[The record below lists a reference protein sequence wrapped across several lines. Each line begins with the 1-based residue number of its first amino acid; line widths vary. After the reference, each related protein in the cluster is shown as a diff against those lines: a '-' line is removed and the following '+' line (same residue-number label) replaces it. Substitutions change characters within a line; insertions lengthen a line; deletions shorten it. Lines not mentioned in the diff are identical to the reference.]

1 MAQTAPIRRKG
12 TPIPK
17 HVQMGRYHPSNT
29 ASLRQVDERGDQY
42 ADTAI
47 IDTRDEVCRAQEVRA
62 TPTST
67 EHRVTI
73 RDVEDLSYTA
83 PRTMPEKTMA
93 ITYPQLS
100 AINATPAEVATGK
113 VSEIPEAAR
122 VAPPSALATTEDAT
136 PKDTPTIG
144 VTKLVTLPKMADS
157 PKITTWSLQEIKQFA
172 DWCQTHQLSQMS
184 GQEQWNLISQCF
196 PQDSIDVME
205 TIVLGN
211 EAKRTIRDCHFN
223 HYSYRKSCGA

>member
-1 MAQTAPIRRKG
+1 LDDHVEVRCRQGGTSEIRSSEDDTRKKRHATSIRRKTSSGNQRSLGATVQHQATDTTSDTRGELTDEDSNKTEREADAVAQTAPIRRQG

-29 ASLRQVDERGDQY
+29 ASLRQADKRGDMH

-47 IDTRDEVCRAQEVRA
+47 IDTRSEGWRAKEVRA

-73 RDVEDLSYTA
+73 RDLEDLIYTA
-83 PRTMPEKTMA
+83 PRTIPEKTMA

-100 AINATPAEVATGK
+100 AINATPAEVATNK
-113 VSEIPEAAR
+113 VPEKPEAAR

-136 PKDTPTIG
+136 PKG
-144 VTKLVTLPKMADS
+144 VHP
-157 PKITTWSLQEIKQFA
+157 P
-172 DWCQTHQLSQMS
+172 
-184 GQEQWNLISQCF
+184 
-196 PQDSIDVME
+196 
-205 TIVLGN
+205 
-211 EAKRTIRDCHFN
+211 
-223 HYSYRKSCGA
+223 